1 MNMEKIKFEVE
12 VEENDYTVIEKTF
25 ENKDE
30 ANDFYDKYFSKYSDL
45 EYESEDTDDE
55 VRCIVYLF
63 EIDEDGYRDLTCS
76 ESFYVDFDLL

>member
-1 MNMEKIKFEVE
+1 MEKIKFEVE